1 MLELVD
7 SAIGSWHSGALRM
20 GIFVPAAAAVG
31 DLAVVL
37 LAADNVD
44 NAFGTVPDGWE
55 SLLTP
60 TDTGSYKVWVY
71 GKVLEE
77 ADLGDLA
84 AWYGSGVVSPVP
96 AGAMAVFRGAAIGAP
111 LVPDDGAYVVQS
123 ISNNTVSWHSAWQ
136 TQADD
141 VRLLLFWCN
150 GGGATIDVDASGYLD
165 DLEHA
170 ATTDGDVVLAVTNTP
185 TYGYLGDDRDLTAVC
200 DCVVFAVTIR
210 GKPMPVAVGLSD
222 AVPGHIGLV
231 PHDG

>member
-7 SAIGSWHSGALRM
+7 TAIGSWLRR
-20 GIFVPAAAAVG
+20 AAHG
-31 DLAVVL
+31 DLRPRGRGRRGPRGRA
-37 LAADNVD
+37 LAADNVTTHS
-44 NAFGTVPDGWE
+44 APSRRLGIAPD
-55 SLLTP
+55 P

-71 GKVLEE
+71 GKVPEE